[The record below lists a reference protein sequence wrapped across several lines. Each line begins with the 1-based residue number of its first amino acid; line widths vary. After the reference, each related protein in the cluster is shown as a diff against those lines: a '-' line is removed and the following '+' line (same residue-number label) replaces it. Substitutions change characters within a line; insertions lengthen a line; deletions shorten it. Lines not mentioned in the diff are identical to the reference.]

1 MNKSEFLKALSKQIK
16 LLPKDD
22 REDALTFYNE
32 YLEDYGFAENEDV
45 TAKLGTP
52 KEVAKNMIAEI
63 TMKHIDS
70 NEEKKSA
77 KKTAVIV
84 WIAIISIF
92 SLPISLPIALCLL
105 IIVFALFITLLIL
118 FIALVGAGLIVIT
131 AGAGVF
137 LSGIIAPGIG
147 QKLVC
152 FGGGMLVTAIGMALC
167 FLTVIVYILLIRLAV
182 QIIKKSAEKKV
193 KKA

>member
-1 MNKSEFLKALSKQIK
+1 MNKSEFLKALSKQLK
-16 LLPKDD
+16 LLPKED
-22 REDALTFYNE
+22 RDDALTFYTE

-77 KKTAVIV
+77 KKTATIV

-105 IIVFALFITLLIL
+105 IVVLALFISLLIL
-118 FIALVGAGLIVIT
+118 FISLLGAGLVVMA
-131 AGAGVF
+131 AGAAVF
-137 LSGIIAPGIG
+137 ASGLIAPGIG

-152 FGGGMLVTAIGMALC
+152 FGGGMIVIAIGLILC
-167 FLTVIVYILLIRLAV
+167 FLTVLVYILLFRLAV
-182 QIIKKSAEKKV
+182 RIIKKSAEKKV
-193 KKA
+193 SKA

>member
-1 MNKSEFLKALSKQIK
+1 MNKSEFLKALSKQLK
-16 LLPKDD
+16 LMPKED
-22 REDALTFYNE
+22 REDALTFYTE
-32 YLEDYGFAENEDV
+32 YLEDYGFAEDEDV

-77 KKTAVIV
+77 KKTATIV

-105 IIVFALFITLLIL
+105 LVILALFVSLFIL
-118 FIALVGAGLIVIT
+118 FISLIGAGIAVMAAGASVFLVGL
-131 AGAGVF
+131 
-137 LSGIIAPGIG
+137 IAPGIG

>member
-1 MNKSEFLKALSKQIK
+1 M
-16 LLPKDD
+16 
-22 REDALTFYNE
+22 
-32 YLEDYGFAENEDV
+32 
-45 TAKLGTP
+45 
-52 KEVAKNMIAEI
+52 
-63 TMKHIDS
+63 
-70 NEEKKSA
+70 
-77 KKTAVIV
+77 
-84 WIAIISIF
+84 
-92 SLPISLPIALCLL
+92 
-105 IIVFALFITLLIL
+105 FITLLIL

-182 QIIKKSAEKKV
+182 QIIKKSAEQKV

>member
-16 LLPKDD
+16 LMPKED
-22 REDALTFYNE
+22 REDALTFYSE
-32 YLEDYGFAENEDV
+32 YLEDYGFAEDEDV

-77 KKTAVIV
+77 KKTATIV

-105 IIVFALFITLLIL
+105 LVILALFVSLFIL
-118 FIALVGAGLIVIT
+118 FISLIGAGIAVMAAGASVFLVGL
-131 AGAGVF
+131 
-137 LSGIIAPGIG
+137 IAPGIG

>member
-1 MNKSEFLKALSKQIK
+1 MNKSEFLKALSKQLK
-16 LLPKDD
+16 LMPKED
-22 REDALTFYNE
+22 REDALTFYSE

-77 KKTAVIV
+77 KKTATIV

-92 SLPISLPIALCLL
+92 SMPISLPIALCLL
-105 IIVFALFITLLIL
+105 IVVLALFITLLII
-118 FIALVGAGLIVIT
+118 FVSLVGSGLIVMA
-131 AGAGVF
+131 AGVGVF
-137 LSGIIAPGIG
+137 LAGIIAPGIG

-152 FGGGMLVTAIGMALC
+152 FGGGMVVTAIGLALC
-167 FLTVIVYILLIRLAV
+167 FLTVIVYILLIRLTV
-182 QIIKKSAEKKV
+182 RIIKKSAEKKV
-193 KKA
+193 QKA

>member
-1 MNKSEFLKALSKQIK
+1 MLIPPPPPFEQTFPSLQPGASTLQRLGSQKRAEDGPALPPLPPLPAAPLAPEF
-16 LLPKDD
+16 PW
-22 REDALTFYNE
+22 
-32 YLEDYGFAENEDV
+32 
-45 TAKLGTP
+45 
-52 KEVAKNMIAEI
+52 
-63 TMKHIDS
+63 MK
-70 NEEKKSA
+70 EKKSA

-105 IIVFALFITLLIL
+105 LVILALFVSLLIL
-118 FIALVGAGLIVIT
+118 FISLIGAGIAVMAAGASVFLVGL
-131 AGAGVF
+131 
-137 LSGIIAPGIG
+137 IAPGIG

>member
-16 LLPKDD
+16 LLPKED
-22 REDALTFYNE
+22 REDALTFYTE
-32 YLEDYGFAENEDV
+32 YLEDYGFAEDEDV

-77 KKTAVIV
+77 KKTATIV

-105 IIVFALFITLLIL
+105 LVILALFVSLLIL
-118 FIALVGAGLIVIT
+118 FISLIGAGIAVMAAGASVFLVGL
-131 AGAGVF
+131 
-137 LSGIIAPGIG
+137 IAPGIG

-167 FLTVIVYILLIRLAV
+167 FLTVIVYILLIRLVV

>member
-1 MNKSEFLKALSKQIK
+1 MNKSEFLKALSKQLK
-16 LLPKDD
+16 LMPKED
-22 REDALTFYNE
+22 REDALTFYGE
-32 YLEDYGFAENEDV
+32 YLEDYGFAEDEDV

-77 KKTAVIV
+77 RKTATIV

-105 IIVFALFITLLIL
+105 IIVFALFVTLLVL
-118 FIALVGAGLIVIT
+118 FISLVCSGLSIIA
-131 AGAGVF
+131 AGAAVF
-137 LSGIIAPGIG
+137 LSGLIAPGIG

-152 FGGGMLVTAIGMALC
+152 FGGGMVVTAIGLALC
-167 FLTVIVYILLIRLAV
+167 FLTVIVYILLIRLTV
-182 QIIKKSAEKKV
+182 KIIKKSAEKKV
-193 KKA
+193 QKA

>member
-16 LLPKDD
+16 LLPKED
-22 REDALTFYNE
+22 REDALTFYTE
-32 YLEDYGFAENEDV
+32 YLEDYGFAEDEDV

-77 KKTAVIV
+77 KKTATIV

-105 IIVFALFITLLIL
+105 LVILALFVSLLIL
-118 FIALVGAGLIVIT
+118 FISLIGAGIAVMAAGASVFLVGL
-131 AGAGVF
+131 
-137 LSGIIAPGIG
+137 IAPGIG

-152 FGGGMLVTAIGMALC
+152 FGGGMMVTAIGMALC
-167 FLTVIVYILLIRLAV
+167 FLTVLIYVLLIRLAV
-182 QIIKKSAEKKV
+182 QIIKKSVEKKV

>member
-1 MNKSEFLKALSKQIK
+1 MNGKQQYYGDLKKRSNQEQDETLKKLYRESETNDDVEDFLKNN
-16 LLPKDD
+16 DD
-22 REDALTFYNE
+22 IDEE
-32 YLEDYGFAENEDV
+32 
-45 TAKLGTP
+45 TP
-52 KEVAKNMIAEI
+52 K
-63 TMKHIDS
+63 
-70 NEEKKSA
+70 EKKSA
-77 KKTAVIV
+77 KKTATIV

-105 IIVFALFITLLIL
+105 IIVFVLFITLLIL
-118 FIALVGAGLIVIT
+118 FISLVGAGLIVIT

>member
-16 LLPKDD
+16 LMPKED
-22 REDALTFYNE
+22 REDALTFYTE
-32 YLEDYGFAENEDV
+32 YLEDYGFAEDEDV

-77 KKTAVIV
+77 KKTATIV

-105 IIVFALFITLLIL
+105 LVILALFVSLLIL
-118 FIALVGAGLIVIT
+118 FISLIGAGIVVMAAGASVFLVGL
-131 AGAGVF
+131 
-137 LSGIIAPGIG
+137 IAPGIG

-152 FGGGMLVTAIGMALC
+152 FGGGMMVTAIGMALC
-167 FLTVIVYILLIRLAV
+167 FLTVLIYVLLIRLAV

>member
-1 MNKSEFLKALSKQIK
+1 M
-16 LLPKDD
+16 PKED
-22 REDALTFYNE
+22 REDALTFYSE

-45 TAKLGTP
+45 TAKIGTP

-118 FIALVGAGLIVIT
+118 FIALVGAGLSIFIRHNCSGHRTETRMLRRRHAGNSHRHVI
-131 AGAGVF
+131 
-137 LSGIIAPGIG
+137 
-147 QKLVC
+147 
-152 FGGGMLVTAIGMALC
+152 MLLNGNCLHSPYQTCGSD
-167 FLTVIVYILLIRLAV
+167 Y
-182 QIIKKSAEKKV
+182 
-193 KKA
+193 

>member
-1 MNKSEFLKALSKQIK
+1 MNKSEFLKALSKQLK
-16 LLPKDD
+16 LMPKED
-22 REDALTFYNE
+22 REDALTFYGE
-32 YLEDYGFAENEDV
+32 YLEDYGFAEDEDV

-77 KKTAVIV
+77 RKTAVIV

-105 IIVFALFITLLIL
+105 IIVFALFFTLLVL
-118 FIALVGAGLIVIT
+118 FISLVCSGLRIIA
-131 AGAGVF
+131 AGAAVF
-137 LSGIIAPGIG
+137 LSGLIAPGIG

-152 FGGGMLVTAIGMALC
+152 FGGGMVVTAIGLALC
-167 FLTVIVYILLIRLAV
+167 FLTVTVYILLIRLTV
-182 QIIKKSAEKKV
+182 KIIKKSAEKKV
-193 KKA
+193 QKA

>member
-16 LLPKDD
+16 LLPKED
-22 REDALTFYNE
+22 REDALTFYTE
-32 YLEDYGFAENEDV
+32 YLEDYGFAEDEDV

-77 KKTAVIV
+77 RKTATIV

-105 IIVFALFITLLIL
+105 LVILALFVSLLIL
-118 FIALVGAGLIVIT
+118 FISLIGAGIAVMAAGASVFLVGL
-131 AGAGVF
+131 
-137 LSGIIAPGIG
+137 IAPGIG

>member
-1 MNKSEFLKALSKQIK
+1 MNKSEFLKALSKQLK
-16 LLPKDD
+16 LMPKED
-22 REDALTFYNE
+22 REDALTFYSE

-105 IIVFALFITLLIL
+105 IIVFALFVTLLVL
-118 FIALVGAGLIVIT
+118 FISLVCSGLSIIA
-131 AGAGVF
+131 AGAAVF
-137 LSGIIAPGIG
+137 LSGLIAPGIG

-152 FGGGMLVTAIGMALC
+152 FGGGMVVTAIGLALC
-167 FLTVIVYILLIRLAV
+167 FITVIVYILLIRLTV
-182 QIIKKSAEKKV
+182 KIIKKSAEKKV
-193 KKA
+193 QKA

>member
-1 MNKSEFLKALSKQIK
+1 MNKSEFLKALSKQLK
-16 LLPKDD
+16 LLPQED
-22 REDALTFYNE
+22 REDALTFYTE
-32 YLEDYGFAENEDV
+32 YLEDCGFAEDEDV

-77 KKTAVIV
+77 KKTATIV

-105 IIVFALFITLLIL
+105 IIVFVLFITLLIL
-118 FIALVGAGLIVIT
+118 FISLVGAGLIVIT

-152 FGGGMLVTAIGMALC
+152 IGAGMMVIAIGLAIC
-167 FLTVIVYILLIRLAV
+167 FVTVLLFILIVRLIV
-182 QIIKKSAEKKV
+182 KIIKKSTEKRV